1 MFWFWCICGHSG
13 LYSMK
18 TPLKKSPVD
27 KSCVTQISCALK
39 LQAVGATAGCETLA
53 VSCLSPRGDFEEDS
67 CSQTSDQAILHKR
80 NISLMLVQWHL
91 ELVAVFLHH
100 TVLFQN
106 VIYQR
111 KRQGCPDNFFLSWFL
126 VLCWKKA
133 LLTGKP
139 VSTKSNASQC
149 PPSPLPVC

>member
-1 MFWFWCICGHSG
+1 MFWFWCIWGHSG

-18 TPLKKSPVD
+18 KPPKKSLGE
-27 KSCVTQISCALK
+27 KSCVSQTVPWGCRLWVPRE
-39 LQAVGATAGCETLA
+39 AVRPWLWG
-53 VSCLSPRGDFEEDS
+53 LSPRGDFEEDS

-100 TVLFQN
+100 TVLFKD

-111 KRQGCPDNFFLSWFL
+111 KRQGCSDNLSLSWFL
-126 VLCWKKA
+126 VLYWKKA

-139 VSTKSNASQC
+139 VSTRRNLSQC
-149 PPSPLPVC
+149 PSSPLPVR